1 MADRKRKKK
10 EDEKPV
16 KPFNAVPLMPVMAIV
31 GFIIGFFICW
41 LTFVHLGGN

>member
-1 MADRKRKKK
+1 MSDKRKKK
-10 EDEKPV
+10 ADEKPA
-16 KPFNAVPLMPVMAIV
+16 KLINMPFLMPFVAIL